1 MANYNPN
8 KAKINRNYTYEELA
22 EVYGVHKNTI
32 AQWVKKGLPCL
43 KEMRPFLILGADV
56 RDYLQAQR
64 IGNKQKCKPNELFC
78 MRCKMPTQP
87 AENFVEYLP
96 ISPTKGRLVGFC
108 SRCECMVNK
117 FVSFDGLGDYSAM
130 FDLAMPKELE
140 HINDSD
146 NPLLNSDFI

>member
-8 KAKINRNYTYEELA
+8 KAKINRSYTFEELA

-64 IGNKQKCKPNELFC
+64 VDKKQKCKPNELFC
-78 MRCKMPTQP
+78 MRCKTPTTP

-96 ISPTKGRLVGFC
+96 TSPTKGRLVGFC
-108 SRCECMVNK
+108 SHCECLINK
-117 FVSFDGLGDYSAM
+117 FVSFKSFADQSGI
-130 FDLAMPKELE
+130 FDLTMPKELE

-146 NPLLNSDFI
+146 NPLLNSDFK